1 MNTRR
6 RMNIR
11 NEYRI
16 DREKMTVIHYDE
28 HGGAYDLNAQGKP
41 CVTKADLVEFIYEL
55 CKQGAYDE
63 DVRQLLIDE
72 VETDEVEMDNYELK
86 EIPAIVVAM
95 RIIGG
100 LAILGGIILCIKS
113 WPGSPSEDYTWK
125 VVAYTPALTWLF
137 SGIISG
143 TLFFAGGAAL
153 FYLDNIQEGLS
164 RILDKLGTSE

>member
-1 MNTRR
+1 MK
-6 RMNIR
+6 I
-11 NEYRI
+11 I
-16 DREKMTVIHYDE
+16 DSLRKWDKI
-28 HGGAYDLNAQGKP
+28 
-41 CVTKADLVEFIYEL
+41 
-55 CKQGAYDE
+55 
-63 DVRQLLIDE
+63 
-72 VETDEVEMDNYELK
+72 DEVEMDNSEPKGIPAGDEMDEVEMDNSELK

-100 LAILGGIILCIKS
+100 LAILGGSILCIKS
-113 WPGSPSEDYTWK
+113 WPGSPPEDYTWK

-153 FYLDNIQEGLS
+153 SYLDNIQEGLS